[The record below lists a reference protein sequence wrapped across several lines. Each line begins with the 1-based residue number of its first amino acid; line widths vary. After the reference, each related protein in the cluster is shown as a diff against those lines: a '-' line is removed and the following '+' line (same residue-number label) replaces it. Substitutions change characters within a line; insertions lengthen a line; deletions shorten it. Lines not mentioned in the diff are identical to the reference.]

1 MRNSTFL
8 IRFIDV
14 GLIILFGFIVIS
26 EITVRSQIELP
37 GSEPNESEEKRDL
50 TLFVINI
57 DPDNRY
63 RLTDFEEETLYG
75 SFTGINNLE
84 SYLRNL
90 RNEIINNGKSPVA
103 LIELDETVTM
113 QRLINVLDLCDQIGI
128 PKNVNVDS
136 FRL

>member
-26 EITVRSQIELP
+26 EITIRSQIELP
-37 GSEPNESEEKRDL
+37 GSDPVDSQEERDL

-75 SFTGINNLE
+75 SFNGIENLE
-84 SYLRNL
+84 NHLRNL
-90 RNEIINNGKSPVA
+90 NREIRNNGQSPVA
-103 LIELDETVTM
+103 LIQLDDVVTM
-113 QRLINVLDLCDQIGI
+113 QRLIDVLDLCDMIGI

>member
-1 MRNSTFL
+1 MRNSSFL
-8 IRFIDV
+8 IRFIDI
-14 GLIILFGFIVIS
+14 GLIILFGFIIIS
-26 EITVRSQIELP
+26 EITIRSQIELP
-37 GSEPNESEEKRDL
+37 GSDPVDSQEERDL

-75 SFTGINNLE
+75 SFNGIENLE
-84 SYLRNL
+84 NHLRNL
-90 RNEIINNGKSPVA
+90 NREIRNNGQSPVA
-103 LIELDETVTM
+103 LIQLDDVVTM
-113 QRLINVLDLCDQIGI
+113 QRLIDVLDLCDMIGI